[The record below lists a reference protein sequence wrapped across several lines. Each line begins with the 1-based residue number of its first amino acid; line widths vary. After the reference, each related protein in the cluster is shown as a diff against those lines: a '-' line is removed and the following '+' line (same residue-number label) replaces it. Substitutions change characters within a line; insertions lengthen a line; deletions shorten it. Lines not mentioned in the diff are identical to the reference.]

1 MKKQGFIISLIFL
14 VLSSCQDFDE
24 MRENPNNVS
33 EAHPQ
38 LLLTKIQWD
47 AFQVQ
52 GVSPLFA
59 QRMVVQTDGEQPEQ
73 FYTWNRAGFD
83 GYSRL
88 RDITKMIEEAE
99 RIDDNAYRA
108 LGLFFRSV
116 YFYNLT
122 LTFGDIPFSEA
133 LKGETD
139 QIYTPSYDPQKD
151 VYIGILSDLEEAS
164 TLLKG
169 NEVIEGDIIYGGSGM
184 QWLKLINSY
193 RLKVLMSLSRKTSD
207 ADLDVENSFS
217 SIYNNASL
225 MESLADNGQI
235 VFVDQLGNRYT
246 QFNDSGYGSARYMD
260 STFIQKLIDRLD
272 PRLFI
277 YADQT
282 RNAKD
287 AGLATDDFNS
297 YEGGNPIAPY
307 ETVNEK
313 AFNGDVSKVDLRYT
327 TDPVTEPHMLMG
339 YPELQFILAEA
350 VVRGWITGDAKALYE
365 AGVRSSF
372 QFYMEN
378 AAEYASYVSENEAI
392 QYLAG
397 ALVNLDNA
405 ATDQEKIEFIIT
417 QKYLQTFQQ
426 SGWTSYYEHL
436 RTGYPEF
443 LTLPGVTPPT
453 RWMYPNAEYQNN
465 TDNVTEAITRQFG
478 AGNDNTREVP
488 WWLQ

>member
-1 MKKQGFIISLIFL
+1 MKKQSYIVLFILLI
-14 VLSSCQDFDE
+14 LSSCQDFDE
-24 MRENPNNVS
+24 IRENPNNVS

-73 FYTWNRAGFD
+73 FYTWNRAGFSD
-83 GYSRL
+83 YSRL
-88 RDITKMIEEAE
+88 RDITKMIEEAG
-99 RIDDNAYRA
+99 RIESDAYRA

-122 LTFGDIPFSEA
+122 LTFGDVPYSES
-133 LKGETD
+133 LRGETD
-139 QIYTPSYDPQKD
+139 QIYAPVYDTQKE
-151 VYIGILSDLEEAS
+151 VFLGILSELKEAS
-164 TLLKG
+164 DLLEG
-169 NEVIEGDIIYGGSGM
+169 DEVIEGDIIYGGSGM

-193 RLKVLMSLSRKTSD
+193 RLKVLMSLSKKSSD

-217 SIYNNASL
+217 AIYNNEPL

-287 AGLATDDFNS
+287 AGLAIDDFSS

-313 AFNGDVSKVDLRYT
+313 AFNGNVSKVDLRYT
-327 TDPVTEPHMLMG
+327 TDPVTEPHMLLG

-350 VVRGWITGDAKALYE
+350 AVRDWIDGTPASFYE
-365 AGVRSSF
+365 NGIRASF
-372 QFYMEN
+372 RFYMEN
-378 AAEYASYVSENEAI
+378 AADYSSYVNETAAET
-392 QYLAG
+392 YLSG
-397 ALVNLDNA
+397 DLVNLDNA
-405 ATDQEKIEFIIT
+405 VTGEEKIEFIIT
-417 QKYLQTFQQ
+417 QKYLQTFHQ
-426 SGWTSYYEHL
+426 SGWTSYFEHL
-436 RTGYPEF
+436 RTGYPEY

-453 RWMYPNAEYQNN
+453 RWMYPNDEYQNN
-465 TDNVTEAITRQFG
+465 TGNVTEAITRQFG